1 MTGEGRIEKQAA
13 DLKVGDAV
21 YMNGNH
27 YPVLGVRVIR
37 CHGEGYEHLNWV
49 SVRIECIDGQTASY
63 FFQADE
69 IMEVG
74 GPNEAN

>member
-1 MTGEGRIEKQAA
+1 MNLLHAEKRAA
-13 DLKVGDAV
+13 DLKVGDTI
-21 YMNGNH
+21 YMNGH
-27 YPVLGVRVIR
+27 LYPVLGVRVIR

-49 SVRIECIDGQTASY
+49 SVCIERIDGQTASY

-69 IMEVG
+69 TVEVG